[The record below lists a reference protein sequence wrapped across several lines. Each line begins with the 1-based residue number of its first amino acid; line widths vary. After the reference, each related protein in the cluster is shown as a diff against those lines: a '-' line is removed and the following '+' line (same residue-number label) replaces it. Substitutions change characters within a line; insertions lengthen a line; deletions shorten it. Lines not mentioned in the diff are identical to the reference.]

1 MSILTDTNLTQVT
14 TARTQRI
21 TLTDNKYEL
30 CFVCRCNTNE
40 IKKKKNTL
48 YTSLFII
55 LLAYKILLIYV
66 CSFK

>member
-40 IKKKKNTL
+40 IKKKIHYTL
-48 YTSLFII
+48 LC
-55 LLAYKILLIYV
+55 L
-66 CSFK
+66 